1 MDNSGQ
7 PVISPIR
14 KKKGGNTQS
23 AGDNDAEKKQ
33 VVMSI
38 TMDDWED
45 LKRALGDPE
54 PLIDHAG
61 VVVDDAEHREQPG
74 RKRRKE

>member
-1 MDNSGQ
+1 MTCL
-7 PVISPIR
+7 I
-14 KKKGGNTQS
+14 K
-23 AGDNDAEKKQ
+23 

-45 LKRALGDPE
+45 MKRALGDPE
-54 PLIDHAG
+54 SLIDHAG

>member
-1 MDNSGQ
+1 MTNS
-7 PVISPIR
+7 
-14 KKKGGNTQS
+14 
-23 AGDNDAEKKQ
+23 Q